1 MTERLTRGQFY
12 KTHPKNDKIYYT
24 NKVEMHINT
33 DIGKM
38 RQQRHHS
45 ISDEK
50 QLRNC
55 SHNKNLDNSSLEML
69 SMHSHKCKPRFVRY

>member
-1 MTERLTRGQFY
+1 
-12 KTHPKNDKIYYT
+12 
-24 NKVEMHINT
+24 MHINT

-50 QLRNC
+50 QLRNF
-55 SHNKNLDNSSLEML
+55 SHNNNLDNSSLEML